1 MIEVTLKDSTT
12 ISAADYSATQHY
24 LQIEDNTIPLADI
37 SRIDVTQG
45 VGLKAF
51 WEDELEWLAVQELA
65 TATNAK
71 AAKLAHSELVRN
83 IPTMT
88 NTLVAL

>member
-1 MIEVTLKDSTT
+1 MIEVTLKDGTT
-12 ISAADYSATQHY
+12 FSAADYRATQHY
-24 LQIEDNTIPLADI
+24 LQLEDMAIPLADI
-37 SRIDVTQG
+37 EQIDMTEG

-71 AAKLAHSELVRN
+71 AAKLAHRELVRN